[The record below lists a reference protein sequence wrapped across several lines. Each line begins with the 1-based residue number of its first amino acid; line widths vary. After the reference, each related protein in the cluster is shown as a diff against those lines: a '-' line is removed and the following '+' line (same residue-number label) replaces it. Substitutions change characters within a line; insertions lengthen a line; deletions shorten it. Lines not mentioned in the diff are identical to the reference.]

1 MSCHRDRVL
10 SNLRH
15 GYITEGAAREIY
27 KLG

>member
-10 SNLRH
+10 SDLRH

-27 KLG
+27 KLR